1 MIYNLQSMK
10 ILIDPA
16 YLNPEPYHL
25 LPRFL
30 VLPVDRF
37 VPSFLWGSRFWAGP
51 FPCWA
56 LGPHGFDGLDLG
68 FSYTYLFR
76 PDLTIRQGVLERYRA
91 LRWPIRAFHGTFAG
105 GPGFFLPTA
114 LDLSVDG
121 ERTRRGLINHIRVAA
136 ELGGKDTVLVL
147 HPGLV
152 RNGVREAIDTVV
164 ANLERCLPEAEARQ
178 VVLALENMPR
188 SVGRTPYVGSD
199 YRELEQILVRLP
211 SGNLKVCM
219 DLGHANTYGEVH
231 ARSNGRRDVEGYLR
245 RFGYCR
251 EMIRALGTEIVYAHV
266 HYNRSHVL
274 SKKALP
280 RGNPDEH
287 MPLSHVPEP
296 FWSAFRETLALLI
309 RETSVCRTGVVNLEL
324 APRRLFGRFRAMPM
338 GCGLREQLSSVRLL
352 REVLQACD
360 PTPEG

>member
-1 MIYNLQSMK
+1 MK

-16 YLNPEPYHL
+16 YLNPEPFHL

-30 VLPVDRF
+30 VLPVDRL
-37 VPSFLWGSRFWAGP
+37 VPSFWWGSRFWTGP
-51 FPCWA
+51 FPWWA
-56 LGPHGFDGLDLG
+56 LGPNGFDGLDLG

-76 PDLTIRQGVLERYRA
+76 PDLTIREKVLDRYRA

-105 GPGFFLPTA
+105 GPGFFRQTA

-136 ELGGKDTVLVL
+136 ELGGRGTVLVL

-152 RNGVREAIDTVV
+152 RNGKREAMETVV
-164 ANLERCLPEAEARQ
+164 ANLEGCLPEAEARQ

-188 SVGRTPYVGSD
+188 SAGPTRYLGSD
-199 YRELEQILVRLP
+199 YRELGQVLSRLP
-211 SGNLKVCM
+211 SACLKICL

-251 EMIRALGTEIVYAHV
+251 EMIRALGKEIVYAHV
-266 HYNRSHVL
+266 HYNRSHVVPQ
-274 SKKALP
+274 KAL

-296 FWSAFRETLALLI
+296 FWAFFRETLHLLF
-309 RETSVCRTGVVNLEL
+309 RRTSVCRTGYLNLEL
-324 APRRLFGRFRAMPM
+324 APRRLFGHYRVMPM
-338 GCGLREQLSSVRLL
+338 GGGLREQVSSVRRL
-352 REVLQACD
+352 REVLRACD
-360 PTPEG
+360 PASEG